1 MSEPD
6 PYTFYCDVYSFGVVL
21 YELITAQLPYAHMQ
35 ERDLVR
41 FKTVL
46 CFLVYNRIQNKV
58 FHFIGTAVTLLKRGG
73 KRYAV
78 W

>member
-6 PYTFYCDVYSFGVVL
+6 PYTCYCDVYSFGVVV

-41 FKTVL
+41 TVGG
-46 CFLVYNRIQNKV
+46 RE
-58 FHFIGTAVTLLKRGG
+58 GGRG
-73 KRYAV
+73 
-78 W
+78 